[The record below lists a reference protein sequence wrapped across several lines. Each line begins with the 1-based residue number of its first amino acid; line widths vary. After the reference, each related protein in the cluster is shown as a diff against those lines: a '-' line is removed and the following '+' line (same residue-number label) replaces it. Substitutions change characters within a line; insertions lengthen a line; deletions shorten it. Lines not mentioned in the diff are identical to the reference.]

1 MVFPFSFCS
10 DTTLKCCCA
19 VPLPHAPLPPLLSL
33 PELLSRTRVLLGFA
47 PPLPTQ
53 GEGALG

>member
-1 MVFPFSFCS
+1 MLLRC
-10 DTTLKCCCA
+10 
-19 VPLPHAPLPPLLSL
+19 LPSHAPLSPLLSL